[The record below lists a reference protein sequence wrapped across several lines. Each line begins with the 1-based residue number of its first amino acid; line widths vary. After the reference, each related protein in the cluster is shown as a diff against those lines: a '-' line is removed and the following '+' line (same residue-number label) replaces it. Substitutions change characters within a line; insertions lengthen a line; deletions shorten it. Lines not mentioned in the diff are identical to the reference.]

1 MKDFLKFT
9 FASVIGVIL
18 AGVVFTIL
26 GIITLVG
33 IVASSDTETV
43 VKDNSIFV
51 LDFKGSLSER
61 VQENPLQQLLGEEF
75 EAYGL
80 DDILASIKK
89 AKDNDKIKGIYI
101 QPSYLEASYASLEE
115 IRNALLD
122 FKESGKFIVAY
133 ADQYAQGMYYLSSVA
148 DKIIINP
155 QGSIGWHGAGMQPVF
170 FKNLVSKLGLEV
182 QVFRVGT
189 YKSAVEPFIA
199 TEMSPANR
207 EQMTECLESVW
218 HRILADVSDSRR
230 IPTDTLNA
238 YADRYMD
245 FCQAEEYIQCKP
257 GQTTPFEHPANA
269 ALRDDAAPVARLRRR
284 TGALLR
290 PQHEPPRLFAAA
302 GRQANGGE
310 GGALY
315 ALPRA
320 FRGTAARA
328 ARRTLRHLGSV
339 PPVRGCRYLQ
349 VLRLQRDLQAVRMSK
364 GGASFGEPSRQK
376 CSLACPSLLTAG
388 IAAGYSFSA
397 FRLRRIA

>member
-133 ADQYAQGMYYLSSVA
+133 ADQYAPYDHYQ
-148 DKIIINP
+148 
-155 QGSIGWHGAGMQPVF
+155 
-170 FKNLVSKLGLEV
+170 
-182 QVFRVGT
+182 
-189 YKSAVEPFIA
+189 
-199 TEMSPANR
+199 
-207 EQMTECLESVW
+207 
-218 HRILADVSDSRR
+218 
-230 IPTDTLNA
+230 
-238 YADRYMD
+238 
-245 FCQAEEYIQCKP
+245 
-257 GQTTPFEHPANA
+257 
-269 ALRDDAAPVARLRRR
+269 
-284 TGALLR
+284 
-290 PQHEPPRLFAAA
+290 
-302 GRQANGGE
+302 
-310 GGALY
+310 
-315 ALPRA
+315 
-320 FRGTAARA
+320 
-328 ARRTLRHLGSV
+328 
-339 PPVRGCRYLQ
+339 
-349 VLRLQRDLQAVRMSK
+349 
-364 GGASFGEPSRQK
+364 
-376 CSLACPSLLTAG
+376 
-388 IAAGYSFSA
+388 
-397 FRLRRIA
+397 